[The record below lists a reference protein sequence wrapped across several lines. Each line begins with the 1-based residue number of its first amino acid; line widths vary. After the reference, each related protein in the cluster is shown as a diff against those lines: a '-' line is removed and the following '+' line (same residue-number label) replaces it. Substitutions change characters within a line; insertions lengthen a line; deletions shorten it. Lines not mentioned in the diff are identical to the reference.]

1 MLFTVL
7 QVFGQGFQEIE
18 TRITSLVEERTIPS
32 MVVGIYKDGAIVYQ
46 SAFGFS
52 DVEQKVRATPQ
63 TSYQLASLSK
73 PITASAIMELHQ
85 LGRLDIDGPI
95 TDFVKVKKVD
105 ETFKDPS
112 IRQVLNHT
120 SGLGTFFDIY
130 YGDEPVPPID
140 FDTAWDRFGTLF
152 HEPGTINE
160 YSNLGY
166 GLLDHIIAKVS
177 GKPYRDFMEE
187 TVFEPLGLDATFV
200 IQEDNYQNGDYA
212 RMYGKHLKRLPYIW
226 NNTVGA
232 GNIASNVK
240 DLLKFAAT
248 YLEND
253 REKLISVSRFG
264 AMKHRDEEA
273 LFHYYQDTHYGLGW
287 YAMEDDQ
294 GREVVWHEGGMMGG
308 STVLKLFPNEKSALV
323 ILTNTYAPEVVR
335 SISDAYVQEM
345 IEGYRPTPLNEVA
358 AYRSVA
364 SDPSYYG
371 SWKGTVRVEQTTVP
385 VTLTIDEKGVG
396 LDYID
401 FTAGSFFSDYQP
413 LPYATKLFMGMINQG
428 YFIGTGMGPLPD
440 ITGREANNRL
450 LSLKLHRSDENTLRG
465 TLVGIGIAEREYYA
479 YPYFMELVKVD

>member
-166 GLLDHIIAKVS
+166 GLHHPQGFRKTIS
-177 GKPYRDFMEE
+177 GF
-187 TVFEPLGLDATFV
+187 
-200 IQEDNYQNGDYA
+200 
-212 RMYGKHLKRLPYIW
+212 YGR
-226 NNTVGA
+226 NRFRTVGF
-232 GNIASNVK
+232 GR
-240 DLLKFAAT
+240 
-248 YLEND
+248 YLCNP
-253 REKLISVSRFG
+253 
-264 AMKHRDEEA
+264 
-273 LFHYYQDTHYGLGW
+273 
-287 YAMEDDQ
+287 
-294 GREVVWHEGGMMGG
+294 GG
-308 STVLKLFPNEKSALV
+308 
-323 ILTNTYAPEVVR
+323 
-335 SISDAYVQEM
+335 
-345 IEGYRPTPLNEVA
+345 
-358 AYRSVA
+358 
-364 SDPSYYG
+364 
-371 SWKGTVRVEQTTVP
+371 
-385 VTLTIDEKGVG
+385 
-396 LDYID
+396 
-401 FTAGSFFSDYQP
+401 
-413 LPYATKLFMGMINQG
+413 
-428 YFIGTGMGPLPD
+428 
-440 ITGREANNRL
+440 
-450 LSLKLHRSDENTLRG
+450 
-465 TLVGIGIAEREYYA
+465 
-479 YPYFMELVKVD
+479 